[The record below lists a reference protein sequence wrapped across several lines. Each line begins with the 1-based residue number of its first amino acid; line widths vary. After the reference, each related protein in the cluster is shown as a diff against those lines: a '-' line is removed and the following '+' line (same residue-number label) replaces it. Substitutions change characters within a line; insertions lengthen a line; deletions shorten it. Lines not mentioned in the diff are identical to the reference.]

1 MYKNRNTE
9 RPAKERRP
17 ELHKVGGRT
26 DNVTTATAGNL
37 AGHPEKDKEKVEKRR
52 ALGRGLESLLPGPRV
67 VRPPLADSARDVA
80 PASNVPG
87 AGITTGA
94 EALGSGAPDAALK
107 GRSSTAS
114 STASSTVPDAALKG
128 RSSTAEAGHVA
139 GSGIRNDV
147 GTRAGAPAP
156 HTAGF
161 GVAPASGEVAELR
174 SAGQPMAAV
183 PTQAVPTQAVPI
195 QTIHAPAAPAR
206 AVPTMAGAAAQPAI
220 ATMSAAAPS
229 AVPTSPAS
237 AIATGS
243 VDYDPFGDAPTDGV
257 IEIQAVADTRVPS
270 NLVVNVAIAD
280 VDKNPFQTRLV
291 DDDDALEELADSI
304 KASGVVQPIVVR
316 PAEEEGRYILIV
328 GERRLHASK
337 KAGKTHVPAL
347 VRRVSEQ
354 QAAEMTIVENLQR
367 EDLSPMEQAESF
379 RVLSSK
385 FSMTQQQIAERV
397 GLSRVS
403 VANYMRL
410 LKLPREVMQMLMEK
424 RITFAK
430 AKELLKLGDNDR
442 IAEAALYAVN
452 KGMNIEQIEMLVLR
466 MDGLLDPIPGMPG
479 VKKEQKSGG
488 ARWVDPNVRS
498 AQLDLERMLG
508 VRVRIRDRK
517 GKGKI
522 VIEYSTVDDYER
534 VVEMLRG
541 KK

>member
-1 MYKNRNTE
+1 MYKNRNARVL
-9 RPAKERRP
+9 RPAKDGRP
-17 ELHKVGGRT
+17 QDDKREGT
-26 DNVTTATAGNL
+26 SIVTTATAGNL

-67 VRPPLADSARDVA
+67 VRPPVTNSAADVA
-80 PASNVPG
+80 ASAVPVSRV
-87 AGITTGA
+87 TTGA
-94 EALGSGAPDAALK
+94 EAPGSGGADAALK
-107 GRSSTAS
+107 GRSSTVV
-114 STASSTVPDAALKG
+114 TAVEPN
-128 RSSTAEAGHVA
+128 
-139 GSGIRNDV
+139 SGDR
-147 GTRAGAPAP
+147 AP
-156 HTAGF
+156 HT
-161 GVAPASGEVAELR
+161 AELR

-183 PTQAVPTQAVPI
+183 PTKPSSLAAVFTNPSSF
-195 QTIHAPAAPAR
+195 
-206 AVPTMAGAAAQPAI
+206 AGVDTNASSLGPLATNSSGLAAAH
-220 ATMSAAAPS
+220 
-229 AVPTSPAS
+229 TSPSSGVHPANVTPTVHG
-237 AIATGS
+237 ATALAESGGS
-243 VDYDPFGDAPTDGV
+243 EDYDPFGDASKDGV
-257 IEIQAVADTRVPS
+257 IEIQAVADTRSPS
-270 NLVVNVAIAD
+270 NLVVNLAISD
-280 VDKNPFQTRLV
+280 VDKNPFQTRYV
-291 DDDDALEELADSI
+291 DDDEALEELADSI

-316 PAEEEGRYILIV
+316 PAAEEGRYILIM

-337 KAGKTHVPAL
+337 KAGKTHIPAL

-354 QAAEMTIVENLQR
+354 QAAEMTIIENLQR

-379 RVLSSK
+379 RVLSNQ
-385 FSMTQQQIAERV
+385 FSMTQQQIADRV

-424 RITFAK
+424 RINFAK

-442 IAEAALYAVN
+442 IAEAALYAVK
-452 KGMNIEQIEMLVLR
+452 KGMNIEQVEMLVLR
-466 MDGLLDPIPGMPG
+466 MDGLLDPLPDMPG
-479 VKKEQKSGG
+479 VKKEKASSG

-498 AQLDLERMLG
+498 AQVDLERLLG